1 MKTKKILCFLLA
13 ALLML
18 PLLVSCGESETNK
31 DAPSAEAEP
40 AAEPVSSASPTP
52 EEEETEPE
60 ETLLTDGLPD
70 TDFGGYGFRIACG
83 QGNGVPMAEYVISM
97 DDYTGTP
104 VKDALRDST
113 LYIEQRFNV
122 KLSYDLYGNDSN
134 TFMKSIKTADDAFDV
149 MVAPDYITYAF
160 APKGYLLDMKSVGQF
175 DFSKP
180 WWPPIMLDT
189 LTINDSLYAMS
200 SYLSYL
206 GIHWT
211 RALMVN
217 KDIAGELMIG
227 VPYDA
232 VREGTWTLDA
242 MLAYVRDVASDLDGN
257 GKIDASDRIG
267 FVTGSQ
273 TYYCFQESVGVTPYS
288 RNAEGRIELS
298 LDLDRTDCYVA
309 KMRELMGTQDYLD
322 AGDFFGSAVFQ
333 TGNSLVNLGEIGDAY
348 DIYSSF
354 DFTYGF
360 LPCPKLDETQ
370 KDYVNCCTDGPW
382 GIPTTV
388 SGEQT
393 DIVGTICE
401 ALSCYNYQHVL
412 PVYFDVSMK
421 RRMADSPDDA
431 EMLQIIADTRMTSFA
446 YAYDLPFKN
455 ILGDLGA
462 SGTGVG
468 SYYEK
473 QQRSAV
479 KLLDK
484 MLANFE
490 KIIN

>member
-1 MKTKKILCFLLA
+1 MKTKKIVSLLLA
-13 ALLML
+13 ALLAL
-18 PLLVSCGESETNK
+18 PILVSCSESEPNQDSPSDT
-31 DAPSAEAEP
+31 PSASP
-40 AAEPVSSASPTP
+40 AQTVSPTP

-60 ETLLTDGLPD
+60 ETLLSDGLPD
-70 TDFGGYGFRIACG
+70 ANYDGYGFRIACG

-113 LYIEQRFNV
+113 LYIEARFNV
-122 KLSYDLYGNDSN
+122 KLTYDLYGNDS
-134 TFMKSIKTADDAFDV
+134 TVFSKSIKTTDDAFDI

-160 APKGYLLDMKSVGQF
+160 SPKGYLLDMETVDQF

-217 KDIAGELMIG
+217 KDIANELMIG
-227 VPYDA
+227 IPYDA

-242 MLAYVRDVASDLDGN
+242 MLSYVKGVSSDINGD
-257 GKIDASDRIG
+257 GKITASDRIG

-273 TYYCFQESVGVTPYS
+273 TWYCFQESVGVTPYS
-288 RNAEGRIELS
+288 RNADGQIEFS
-298 LDLDRTDCYVA
+298 LDLERTDTYVT
-309 KMRELMGTQDYLD
+309 KMRELMGTEDYLD

-333 TGNSLVNLGEIGDAY
+333 TGNSLLNLGEIGDAY
-348 DIYSSF
+348 DIYSSY

-370 KDYVNCCTDGPW
+370 TNYVNCCTDGPW

-388 SGEQT
+388 SGGQT
-393 DIVGTICE
+393 DIVGTVCE
-401 ALSCYNYQHVL
+401 ALSCYNYLHVL

-421 RRMADSPDDA
+421 RRMADAPDDA
-431 EMLQIIADTRMTSFA
+431 EMLGIIADTRMTSFA

-455 ILGDLGA
+455 ILGDLGT

-479 KLLDK
+479 KLLAK
-484 MLANFE
+484 MLESFE
-490 KIIN
+490 KIKN